1 VVVVVV
7 VAAEASAAAPWM
19 PRAEAGAKL
28 PSIAVPADTIAPPSV
43 ESGPPLAAARPDE
56 TNDLGPISPELVL
69 VDPVLAERARRMLP
83 DPSEPEPRLPHA
95 AAAPPPAQPAAE
107 LPAAVAPPPPVQPER
122 RPRRTLLLLG
132 VGFALGAVVGGF
144 VGEKRAEAPRPSL
157 EAAPTTSTSL
167 DATETQPV
175 RQKQPGSGTRAP
187 APSSTSGAQGVHRRA
202 AAPVQHRT
210 TARHAQRIRRARGA
224 TSTTAPPKV
233 ARPRATNVLG
243 VQASVAGRVVS
254 LVWRRPAGSDRVV
267 VLRARG
273 ARERS
278 TVVYRGRGTG
288 FRDAAT
294 RRCTAYRY
302 TILNYD
308 RRGHL
313 STGVATSLVTDSCG

>member
-1 VVVVVV
+1 
-7 VAAEASAAAPWM
+7 M

-28 PSIAVPADTIAPPSV
+28 PHIAVPADTIAPPSV

-69 VDPVLAERARRMLP
+69 VDPVLAKRARRMLP
-83 DPSEPEPRLPHA
+83 DSPQPQPRPSRRPVAAAPRSIPA
-95 AAAPPPAQPAAE
+95 AAARPAPAAAPPAAE
-107 LPAAVAPPPPVQPER
+107 KSER
-122 RPRRTLLLLG
+122 RPKRTVLLLG

-187 APSSTSGAQGVHRRA
+187 APSSSSGAQGVHRRA

-254 LVWRRPAGSDRVV
+254 LVWRRPADSDRVV